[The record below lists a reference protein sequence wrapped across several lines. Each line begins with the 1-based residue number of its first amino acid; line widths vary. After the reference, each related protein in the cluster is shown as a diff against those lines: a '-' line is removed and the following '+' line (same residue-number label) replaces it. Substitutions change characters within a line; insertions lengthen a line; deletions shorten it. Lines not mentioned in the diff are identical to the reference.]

1 MAASA
6 LDLAGGDANLAAAV
20 ERARKLLHKRSL
32 AGAATSAIP
41 IPGVGWAADAALL
54 SRLITSINAE
64 FGLTPEQLA
73 SLTKPQQEEVES
85 AAEAIGSTVIGKIVT
100 NEVVRKVALAI
111 GKRLAIKQAAKY
123 IPLGGQAVSAL
134 IGYQAMRAV
143 GEAHIR
149 DCVRVCRDAGLE
161 PPPARGVVPVVQP
174 DRPRSSR
181 RRAGREPR

>member
-1 MAASA
+1 MRQPA
-6 LDLAGGDANLAAAV
+6 LDLAQGDAELAAAV

-54 SRLITSINAE
+54 SRLITGINAV

-73 SLTKPQQEEVES
+73 ALTQPQRKEVEG
-85 AAEAIGSTVIGKIVT
+85 AAEAIGSTVIGKLVT
-100 NEVVRKVALAI
+100 NEVVRKVALAV
-111 GKRLAIKQAAKY
+111 GKRMAVKQAAKY

-134 IGYQAMRAV
+134 IGYNAMRAV

-149 DCVRVCRDAGLE
+149 DCVRVCLQAGLK
-161 PPPARGVVPVVQP
+161 PPALPEDP
-174 DRPRSSR
+174 PRPKARP
-181 RRAGREPR
+181 GRKSAPH